1 VNAGRWAQHRE
12 KTRLLDQARLLAS
25 QTKLD
30 SVPISQLFKRPDFNA
45 INLPFDL
52 LSRVPITIWQLVE
65 TDFKYQGYAARQSDQ
80 NRQLERRRQEV
91 IPNWLDYDEIPGLR
105 SETRQKLA
113 TARPCSLGQAARIS
127 GITPTDVAI
136 ISIWLSKN
144 HLYKPSAVDMATNS
158 E

>member
-1 VNAGRWAQHRE
+1 M
-12 KTRLLDQARLLAS
+12 LDQARLLAT
-25 QTKLD
+25 QTKLNG
-30 SVPISQLFKRPDFNA
+30 VPISHLFKRADFNA

-52 LSRVPITIWQLVE
+52 LSLVPMTIWQLIE

-91 IPNWLDYDEIPGLR
+91 IPNWLDYNEIPGLR

-144 HLYKPSAVDMATNS
+144 HLHKTPVMKVATNS